1 MNKAQPSPK
10 HDSYASLRIKDF
22 RLFVATRFFLT
33 VATQMEGVI
42 VGWQIY
48 KITGDPLALGM
59 IGLAEAIPFMMVTLY
74 AGHLADMMSRK
85 KIILTA
91 VSGFMLCSLMLL
103 LFTMHLTTALD
114 TLGTLPIYAVICLT
128 GVARGFAGPSFSAFL
143 AQLVPRDLYSSA
155 AAWNSTVWQTAAV
168 TGPAIGGLLYGFL
181 ESYHTA
187 IGMKTEEAVSHAYAI
202 SYGVVATLIAVSL
215 ICFSFVSS
223 KPLSVSKKVETLSER
238 LAAGVRF
245 VFNNQVVLGALSLD
259 LFAVFFGGAVALL
272 PIFAD
277 TVLHTGP
284 QGLGILRAAPSLGA
298 VLMALFLA
306 HRPPM
311 EQAGTKLLFY
321 VAGFGA
327 CMIAF
332 ALSSNFYLSLVVLA
346 ASGALD
352 AVSVVIRST
361 ILQLMT
367 PDEMRGRVSAVNSI
381 FIGSSNEIG
390 SFESGAAARLMGLI
404 PSVVFGGCM
413 TLLVVGVTAKVAPKL
428 RELDLKALT

>member
-1 MNKAQPSPK
+1 MNKAQPSNK
-10 HDSYASLRIKDF
+10 HDAYASLRIKDF

-33 VATQMEGVI
+33 VATQMQGVI

-48 KITGDPLALGM
+48 KITGDALALGM

-74 AGHLADMMSRK
+74 AGHLADIISRK
-85 KIILTA
+85 KIILIS
-91 VSGFMLCSLMLL
+91 VFCFLLCSIMLL
-103 LFTMHLTTALD
+103 LFTLHLSATLD
-114 TLGTLPIYAVICLT
+114 ALGTLPIYAVICLT
-128 GVARGFAGPSFSAFL
+128 GVARGFAGPSFSALL
-143 AQLVPRDLYSSA
+143 AQLIPRDLYSSA
-155 AAWNSTVWQTAAV
+155 TAWNSTIWQTAAV
-168 TGPAIGGLLYGFL
+168 AGPAIGGLLYGFL
-181 ESYHTA
+181 ESYHTST
-187 IGMKTEEAVSHAYAI
+187 GMKADDAVTQAYALT
-202 SYGVVATLIAVSL
+202 YGIVAALIALSL
-215 ICFSFVSS
+215 VCLAFVAD
-223 KPLSVSKKVETLSER
+223 KPLILSDKNETLQER
-238 LAAGVRF
+238 LASGIRF
-245 VFNNQVVLGALSLD
+245 VFKNQVVLGALSLD

-277 TVLHTGP
+277 TILHIGP
-284 QGLGILRAAPSLGA
+284 EGLGILRAAPSLGA

-311 EQAGTKLLFY
+311 EHAGRKLLFY

-346 ASGALD
+346 ISGALD

-367 PDEMRGRVSAVNSI
+367 PDDMRGRVSAVNSI

-390 SFESGAAARLMGLI
+390 SFESGVAARLMGLV
-404 PSVVFGGCM
+404 PSVIFGGCM